1 MPSVIKYL
9 RLSTLAQ
16 YFENHGEFVTHIATF
31 FSKPAEL
38 QLKQPLQIIQQP
50 KKPLF

>member
-16 YFENHGEFVTHIATF
+16 NFENDGAFVTHIATF
-31 FSKPAEL
+31 FGKPAEL
-38 QLKQPLQIIQQP
+38 QLEQPL
-50 KKPLF
+50 